1 MAEATTLPS
10 SPAAALTASLK
21 PILLLVGI
29 AAAVAA
35 GVTVVL
41 WSRGPS
47 YSLLYAN
54 IAAEDQSAIAQA
66 LDAAQIPYRIQ
77 PGSNNIEV
85 AAERVGEARMKL
97 AGQGLPESS
106 GSGFAQMDKDPGFGV
121 SQFVE
126 NARYQH
132 ALETE
137 LARTISNLRPVEGAR
152 VHLAIPRQTAFVR
165 DHHPASAS
173 VFVQVRPG
181 RRLDEGQV
189 QAIVNLVAS
198 SIPEMEASQITVVD
212 QQGHLLSS
220 PENHDEFALREQQFD
235 MVHRLEDD
243 YTQKI
248 EGLLAPML
256 GAGRVR
262 AQVVAQMDMA
272 VSEEAREQYKP
283 DSQIVRSE
291 QTSEQ
296 SNHDGSSGGVPGA
309 LTNQPPPAGVAQN
322 PPPNTA
328 PNANNATAANAT
340 AANAAAG
347 ANGGKAAVGPNAQ
360 TQPVGATGA
369 GADSSSSKTATRNYE
384 IDRTLNYTR
393 NPAGRLKRLTVAVLV
408 DNMHVPQKD
417 GKFKDVALTPEQ
429 LDHITQLV
437 KDAVGYDQARGDNVN
452 VINASFTAEPAP
464 PEGEIE
470 TTPFWETPLF
480 LNMAKLFG
488 GVIVLMVLI
497 LSVLK
502 PLIRN
507 LVGPAKHTT
516 ALIAR
521 SNNEATVTIEPMP
534 DGAQAAAM
542 AAGNTPA
549 LPGADPKA
557 VALTHE
563 QQVTQAR
570 TLVNQDPKRVAQV
583 VRGWVAQ
590 DE

>member
-10 SPAAALTASLK
+10 PASALTASLK

-85 AAERVGEARMKL
+85 AAERVSEARMKL

-106 GSGFAQMDKDPGFGV
+106 NSGFAAMDKDPGFGV

-132 ALETE
+132 ALESE

-165 DHHPASAS
+165 DHHAATAS

-198 SIPEMEASQITVVD
+198 SIPEMEANQVTVVD

-248 EGLLAPML
+248 EALLTPML

-291 QTSEQ
+291 QVSEQ

-309 LTNQPPPAGVAQN
+309 LTNQPPPAGVAQ
-322 PPPNTA
+322 PPPNTQ
-328 PNANNATAANAT
+328 PQN
-340 AANAAAG
+340 AANAAAANG
-347 ANGGKAAVGPNAQ
+347 ANAANGAKPAVGPNAQ
-360 TQPVGATGA
+360 TQPVGATGTG
-369 GADSSSSKTATRNYE
+369 GADTSSSKSSTRNYE
-384 IDRTLNYTR
+384 IDRTLAYTR
-393 NPAGRLKRLTVAVLV
+393 NPAGRLKRLTVAVLL
-408 DNMHVPQKD
+408 DNMRVPQKD
-417 GKFKDVALTPEQ
+417 GKFKDVALTQ
-429 LDHITQLV
+429 QQIDHITQLV
-437 KDAVGYDQARGDNVN
+437 KDAVGFDESRGDNVN
-452 VINASFTAEPAP
+452 VVNASFTAEPVE
-464 PEGEIE
+464 PEGQLE

-480 LNMAKLFG
+480 LNMSKVFG
-488 GVIVLMVLI
+488 GVIVLLVLV

-502 PLIRN
+502 PLVRN
-507 LVGPAKHTT
+507 LVGPPKQTQ
-516 ALIAR
+516 LITR
-521 SNNEATVTIEPMP
+521 SNNDTTVTIEPVP
-534 DGAQAAAM
+534 DASINQAG
-542 AAGNTPA
+542 GNTPA

-563 QQVTQAR
+563 QHVAQAR

>member
-21 PILLLVGI
+21 PVLLLVGI

-85 AAERVGEARMKL
+85 AAERVAEARMKL
-97 AGQGLPESS
+97 AGQGLPESNN
-106 GSGFAQMDKDPGFGV
+106 SGFAMMDKDPGFGV

-126 NARYQH
+126 TARYQH

-165 DHHPASAS
+165 DHHPATAS

-189 QAIVNLVAS
+189 QAIVNLIAS
-198 SIPEMEASQITVVD
+198 SIPEMEASQVTVVD

-235 MVHRLEDD
+235 LVHRLEDD

-248 EGLLAPML
+248 EGLLTPML

-272 VSEEAREQYKP
+272 VSEQAREQYKP

-291 QTSEQ
+291 QVSEQ

-328 PNANNATAANAT
+328 PNANNPNAATATAAN
-340 AANAAAG
+340 G
-347 ANGGKAAVGPNAQ
+347 AKAAVGPNAQ

-369 GADSSSSKTATRNYE
+369 GGDSSSSKSSTRNYE
-384 IDRTLNYTR
+384 IDRTLDYTR

-408 DNMHVPQKD
+408 DNLRVPQKD
-417 GKFKDVALTPEQ
+417 GKFKDTALTPEQ

-437 KDAVGYDQARGDNVN
+437 KDAVGFDPARGDNVN
-452 VINASFTAEPAP
+452 VINASFTAEPAQ
-464 PEGEIE
+464 PEGELE
-470 TTPFWETPLF
+470 KTPFWETPLF
-480 LNMAKLFG
+480 LNMSKLLG

-507 LVGPAKHTT
+507 LVGHSKHTT
-516 ALIAR
+516 QLIAR
-521 SNNEATVTIEPMP
+521 QNNEDVVTIEPVA
-534 DGAQAAAM
+534 DGAQAAV

-570 TLVNQDPKRVAQV
+570 SLVNQDPKRVAQV

>member
-1 MAEATTLPS
+1 MAEATTLS

-21 PILLLVGI
+21 PLLLLIGI

-41 WSRGPS
+41 WTRGPS

-85 AAERVGEARMKL
+85 AAERVAEARMKL
-97 AGQGLPESS
+97 AGQGLPESNN
-106 GSGFAQMDKDPGFGV
+106 SGFAAMDKDPGFGV

-137 LARTISNLRPVEGAR
+137 LARTISNLRPIEGAR

-181 RRLDEGQV
+181 RRLEEGQV

-198 SIPEMEASQITVVD
+198 SIPEMEANQVTVVD
-212 QQGHLLSS
+212 QQGRLLSS
-220 PENHDEFALREQQFD
+220 PENHEEFSLREQQYD

-248 EGLLAPML
+248 EALLTPMV
-256 GAGRVR
+256 GTGRIR

-272 VSEEAREQYKP
+272 VSEQAHEQYRP

-291 QTSEQ
+291 QVSEQ

-309 LTNQPPPAGVAQN
+309 LTNQPPPAGVVQ
-322 PPPNTA
+322 PPPNA
-328 PNANNATAANAT
+328 QPQNANNTNAN
-340 AANAAAG
+340 G
-347 ANGGKAAVGPNAQ
+347 ANGAKAAVGPNAQ
-360 TQPVGATGA
+360 TQPVGATGT
-369 GADSSSSKTATRNYE
+369 GGVDTSSSKSSTKNYE
-384 IDRTLNYTR
+384 IDRTLDYTR

-408 DNMHVPQKD
+408 DNMRVPQKD
-417 GKFKDVALTPEQ
+417 GKFKDVALTQQQ
-429 LDHITQLV
+429 LDRVTQLV
-437 KDAVGYDQARGDNVN
+437 KDAVGFDESRGDNVN
-452 VINASFTAEPAP
+452 VVNASFTTEPAA
-464 PEGEIE
+464 PEGELE
-470 TTPFWETPLF
+470 TTPIWETPLF
-480 LNMAKLFG
+480 LNMSKLLA
-488 GVIVLMVLI
+488 GVIVLLVLVV
-497 LSVLK
+497 SVLK
-502 PLIRN
+502 PLVRN
-507 LVGPAKHTT
+507 LVGPTRQ
-516 ALIAR
+516 LIAR
-521 SNNEATVTIEPMP
+521 SDNETMVTIESVP
-534 DGAQAAAM
+534 DATGANNGVG
-542 AAGNTPA
+542 GNTPA

-557 VALTHE
+557 AALSHE
-563 QQVTQAR
+563 QQVAQAR

-583 VRGWVAQ
+583 VRGWVAA

>member
-1 MAEATTLPS
+1 MAESATLANPS
-10 SPAAALTASLK
+10 ALTAGLK
-21 PILLLVGI
+21 PILLLIGI

-41 WSRGPS
+41 WTRGPS

-85 AAERVGEARMKL
+85 AAERVAEARMKL
-97 AGQGLPESS
+97 AGQGLPESNN
-106 GSGFAQMDKDPGFGV
+106 SGFAMMDKDPGFGV

-126 NARYQH
+126 TARYQH

-165 DHHPASAS
+165 DHHPATAS

-189 QAIVNLVAS
+189 QAIVNLIAS
-198 SIPEMEASQITVVD
+198 SIPEMEASQVTVVD

-235 MVHRLEDD
+235 LVHRLEDD

-248 EGLLAPML
+248 EGLLTPML

-272 VSEEAREQYKP
+272 VSEQAREQYKP

-291 QTSEQ
+291 QVSEQ

-328 PNANNATAANAT
+328 PNANNPNAATATAAN
-340 AANAAAG
+340 G
-347 ANGGKAAVGPNAQ
+347 AKAAVGPNAQ

-369 GADSSSSKTATRNYE
+369 GGDSSSSKSSTRNYE
-384 IDRTLNYTR
+384 IDRTLDYTR

-408 DNMHVPQKD
+408 DNLRVPQKD
-417 GKFKDVALTPEQ
+417 GKFKDTALTPEQ

-437 KDAVGYDQARGDNVN
+437 KDAVGFDPERGDNVN
-452 VINASFTAEPAP
+452 VINASFTAEPAQ
-464 PEGEIE
+464 PEGELE
-470 TTPFWETPLF
+470 KTPFWETPLF
-480 LNMAKLFG
+480 LNMSKLLG

-507 LVGPAKHTT
+507 LVGHSKHTT
-516 ALIAR
+516 QLIAR
-521 SNNEATVTIEPMP
+521 QNNEDVVTIEPVA
-534 DGAQAAAM
+534 DGAQAAV

-549 LPGADPKA
+549 LPGGDPKA

-570 TLVNQDPKRVAQV
+570 SLVNQDPKRVAQV